1 MRLYSFIKQIYL
13 TNLFYWIIGGLAFGF
28 LCSFWFENLFN
39 LFFYATLLLVLV
51 LLLDVILLFRFKNGI
66 LAERILPKKL
76 SNSDENLIQIKVKN
90 LYPFNLKISLIDEL
104 PIQFQKRDFLLKGK
118 LNTTKSRTYF
128 YQVGPVERGVYRFN
142 NLNIYVQTAI
152 GLVKRRYGFNEGA
165 EVPVYPSFIQMRQ
178 YEFYAFRNK
187 LTQFGIKKIR
197 RIGHSLEFEQI
208 KNYVSGDDFRTI
220 NWKATAKRADLM
232 VNQYQDEKS
241 QPIYALIDTGRQMK
255 MPFEGLKLLDYAI
268 NSSLSFANI
277 ALLKKDK
284 AGLLCFSNKIHVSLK
299 ANRKKNQLQLINES
313 LYALKTNFKDV
324 DYGLLY
330 GFIKREITQRSL
342 FILYTNF
349 EHITALKRQLPFLKA
364 LSKQHLLLVVF
375 FKNTEFDSL
384 LSQKAEDLQ
393 SIYHQTIAQKMD
405 LEKNQ
410 MQMELKRR
418 GIYSILTKPKNL
430 SVNVI
435 NKYLDFKS
443 RGLI

>member
-1 MRLYSFIKQIYL
+1 MKFYRIIKQIYL
-13 TNLFYWIIGGLAFGF
+13 TNLFYWVISGLAFGF

-51 LLLDVILLFRFKNGI
+51 LLLDVILLFRFENGI

-76 SNSDENLIQIKVKN
+76 SNSDENLIQIKVQN
-90 LYPFNLKISLIDEL
+90 QYPFNINISLIDEL
-104 PIQFQKRDFLLKGK
+104 PVQFQKRDFLLKGK
-118 LNTTKSRTYF
+118 LNTTKTGTYF
-128 YQVGPVERGVYRFN
+128 YQVRPVERGVYQFN
-142 NLNIYVQTAI
+142 NLNIYAQTSI
-152 GLVKRRYGFNEGA
+152 GLVKRRYGFNKGA
-165 EVPVYPSFIQMRQ
+165 KVPVYPSFIQMRQ

-187 LTQFGIKKIR
+187 LIQFGIKKIR
-197 RIGHSLEFEQI
+197 RIGHSSEFEQI

-220 NWKATAKRADLM
+220 NWKATAKCANLM

-268 NSSLSFANI
+268 NSSLAFANI

-299 ANRKKNQLQLINES
+299 ASHKKNQLQLINES

-342 FILYTNF
+342 LILYTNF

-375 FKNTEFDSL
+375 FKNTEFDDL
-384 LSQKAEDLQ
+384 LNQRTEDLQ

-418 GIYSILTKPKNL
+418 GIYSILTKPQNL

>member
-1 MRLYSFIKQIYL
+1 MRLIRIIKQIYL
-13 TNLFYWIIGGLAFGF
+13 TNLFYWVLSGLAFGF
-28 LCSFWFENLFN
+28 LISFWLENVFN
-39 LFFYATLLLVLV
+39 LVFYATLLLMLV
-51 LLLDVILLFRFKNGI
+51 LLLDTILLFRFENGV
-66 LAERILPKKL
+66 LAERVLPKKL
-76 SNSDENLIQIKVKN
+76 SNSDENLIQIEVKN
-90 LYPFNLKISLIDEL
+90 LYPFNIKLSLIDEL
-104 PIQFQKRDFLLKGK
+104 PIQFQKRDFLLNGE
-118 LNTTKSRTYF
+118 LNTTKSQTYF
-128 YQVGPVERGVYRFN
+128 YQVRPVERGVYRFN
-142 NLNIYVQTAI
+142 NLNIYVQSGI
-152 GLVKRRYGFNEGA
+152 GLVKRRYSFNKGA

-178 YEFYAFRNK
+178 YEFYAFKNK

-197 RIGHSLEFEQI
+197 RIGHSQEFEQI

-220 NWKATAKRADLM
+220 NWKATAKRANLM

-268 NSSLSFANI
+268 NSSLAFANI

-299 ANRKKNQLQLINES
+299 ASHKKSQLQLINES
-313 LYALKTNFKDV
+313 LYALKTDFKDV

-342 FILYTNF
+342 LILYTNF
-349 EHITALKRQLPFLKA
+349 EHIAGLKRQLPFLKA

-375 FKNTEFDSL
+375 FKNTEFDAL
-384 LSQKAEDLQ
+384 LNKKTEDLQ
-393 SIYHQTIAQKMD
+393 LIYHQTIAQKMD
-405 LEKNQ
+405 LEKIQ
-410 MQMELKRR
+410 IQIELKRR

-430 SVNVI
+430 SVSII